1 MYIHKEKI
9 RKIKYLKIMKN
20 QKLLKNLKCRGNLLA
35 LLLAIIASFV
45 FTTSAMS
52 KIFYLEPTSV
62 WDNNGAW
69 FALYGYNN
77 GDTKWYDMTD
87 DDGDG
92 VYETTEDVY
101 NTTVIFCRMKSDC
114 TEKKWDCRWNQTND
128 LTEGT
133 HNKYTITGWDG
144 DKGTGTW
151 STYTPPTKCVTFST
165 QPSGDNHLYSIGDA
179 AATLSVAASSS
190 DETTVTYQ
198 WYSNTTKSNTGGTVI
213 SGATS
218 ASYTPSTSTLG
229 TLYYYC
235 EATGCDP
242 EETVA
247 SNVSGGYTV
256 YKPNIVIRVK
266 KEGLFISKV
275 PNIHAWYNNGSGDQN
290 LTGDWPGAQMSAD
303 TENDGWYVYTVTT
316 PYAPISVIFNNDGQ
330 TNDITGIVDDA
341 CYTVSGTKSG
351 DKYPHTKVDCPA
363 PSGDAPTVLIA
374 DAPSVSGEIATLF
387 GYLKLTGC
395 QDVTDYGFIWSTTQ
409 SDIEGTTPSGGT
421 PIKATY
427 PTGDITVGNEG
438 TEFKAEDKVFDPQT
452 TIYYRAYATNAIGTS
467 YSEEIRSFSTAGCI
481 KPVVTDIDV
490 PASICSNAGTITA
503 TATATAGSIFAWD
516 VDGTVFTAA
525 SGTTATATITV
536 GAAGTGSITV
546 TPTKEGCVGNPFTLS
561 DITVKDATITAKN
574 LKVND
579 ESTTEGETID
589 FCEGQEITFKITSD
603 YDVTT
608 YTWSFPTGWTYV
620 SGEGTKEVVVTA
632 SATSGTVS
640 ATIAND
646 CGVSDTRTIEA
657 SVTAKPATP
666 GTITGAT
673 SVCKGTP
680 QTYSV
685 EAVSGATGYEW
696 IIPTGWTG
704 TCSPEGDNKITATPG
719 AEAESGT
726 IKVKA
731 TNDCGSSEYNT
742 GIEVTVGGY
751 AIAISGVGAK
761 SAAAT
766 YPWEYMNLTADTDA
780 ENITW
785 NCVYSGTVA
794 ADLTVFEY
802 DGKTAKLKSG
812 ADTSDTEHYTVT
824 ASSTDGGCQTTSPG
838 YDVYI
843 NAADIEICD

>member
-1 MYIHKEKI
+1 MEK
-9 RKIKYLKIMKN
+9 

-35 LLLAIIASFV
+35 LLLTVVASL
-45 FTTSAMS
+45 FTYNSALAGCDDSNRSYAANKKLYVKVPKTWADGAS
-52 KIFYLEPTSV
+52 KVSV
-62 WDNNGAW
+62 H
-69 FALYGYNN
+69 LYGC
-77 GDTKWYDMTD
+77 D
-87 DDGDG
+87 
-92 VYETTEDVY
+92 
-101 NTTVIFCRMKSDC
+101 
-114 TEKKWDCRWNQTND
+114 
-128 LTEGT
+128 
-133 HNKYTITGWDG
+133 
-144 DKGTGTW
+144 GTGTTW
-151 STYTPPTKCVTFST
+151 PGMALAKETEEGDNYIYSGTHTSTFCNYIVTKNDDGTKIYNTDGYSCNDGYDGTGSQNCIIATTSGYSWTTYDPTPACLTFST
-165 QPSGDNHLYSIGDA
+165 QPSSDNHLYSIGDA

-198 WYSNTTKSNTGGTVI
+198 WYSNTTRSNTGGTEI
-213 SGATS
+213 SGATN

-229 TLYYYC
+229 ILYYYC

-247 SNVSGGYTV
+247 SSVSGGYTV

-266 KEGLFISKV
+266 KEGFFASKV
-275 PNIHAWYNNGSGDQN
+275 PNIYAWYNNGSGDQK
-290 LTGDWPGAQMSAD
+290 LTGNWPGAQMSAD

-341 CYTVSGTKSG
+341 CFSVSTSKDG
-351 DKYPHTKVDCPA
+351 DKYKYSSEDCPA

-374 DAPSVSGEIATLF
+374 DAPSVSGSTATLF

-395 QDVTDYGFIWSTTQ
+395 QNVTDYGFIWSTTQ
-409 SDIEGTTPSGGT
+409 SDIEGTAPSGGT
-421 PIKATY
+421 TIKATY

-438 TEFKAEDKVFDPQT
+438 TEFKAEDKEFTPQT

-467 YSEEIRSFSTAGCI
+467 YSDEIRSFSTSGCI
-481 KPVVTDIDV
+481 KPVVTDIEV
-490 PASICSNAGTITA
+490 PASICGNAGTITA
-503 TATATAGSIFAWD
+503 TATATAGSTFVWS
-516 VDGTVFTAA
+516 VDGTVFTKAE
-525 SGTTATATITV
+525 GTTATATITV

-546 TPTKEGCVGNPFTLS
+546 TPTKEGCEGNPFTLS
-561 DITVKDATITAKN
+561 DITVKDPTIAAKN
-574 LKVND
+574 LKVD
-579 ESTTEGETID
+579 DKSTTEGETIN
-589 FCEGQEITFKITSD
+589 FCEGQEIKFKITSD

-608 YTWSFPTGWTYV
+608 YSWSFPTGWTIT
-620 SGEGTKEVVVTA
+620 SGEGTKEVVVKA

-646 CGVSDTRTIEA
+646 CGNSATRTIVA
-657 SVTAKPATP
+657 NVTAKPATP
-666 GTITGAT
+666 GTISGAT

-680 QTYSV
+680 QTYLV
-685 EAVSGATGYEW
+685 AAVDGATGYDW
-696 IIPTGWTG
+696 ILPTGWTG
-704 TCSPEGDNKITATPG
+704 TCDPEGGNTITATPG
-719 AEAESGT
+719 ADAESGT

-751 AIAISGVGAK
+751 SIAISGVGAK
-761 SAAAT
+761 SDAAT
-766 YPWEYMNLTADTDA
+766 YPWEYMTLTAETDA

-785 NCVYSGTVA
+785 NCVYSGTVE
-794 ADLTVFEY
+794 ADLKVFETN
-802 DGKTAKLKSG
+802 GKTAKLKSG
-812 ADTSDTEHYTVT
+812 ADASDTEHYTVT

>member
-1 MYIHKEKI
+1 MYIYKEKI

-20 QKLLKNLKCRGNLLA
+20 QKLLKNLITRW
-35 LLLAIIASFV
+35 LLLGAMLLGC
-45 FTTSAMS
+45 SA
-52 KIFYLEPTSV
+52 SV
-62 WDNNGAW
+62 WAYSGTIYFVPTDNWKSNNAW
-69 FALYGYNN
+69 FAAYIY
-77 GDTKWYDMTD
+77 TD
-87 DDGDG
+87 NVGSEWKKLEDDGEGHYAAEINNSYD
-92 VYETTEDVY
+92 
-101 NTTVIFCRMKSDC
+101 NIIFCRMDKDKSAL
-114 TEKKWDCRWNQTND
+114 EWGSKWNQSGDIKPIPSGKNLCTQNGSD
-128 LTEGT
+128 
-133 HNKYTITGWDG
+133 WDSW
-144 DKGTGTW
+144 TGTW
-151 STYTPPTKCVTFST
+151 STYTPPTKCVTFT
-165 QPSGDNHLYSIGDA
+165 TPPSSDNHLYRIGDA
-179 AATLSVAASSS
+179 AATLTVAAASS
-190 DETTVTYQ
+190 DGTTVTYQ
-198 WYSNTTKSNTGGTVI
+198 WYSNTTRSNTGGTVI

-229 TLYYYC
+229 ILYYYC

-247 SNVSGGYTV
+247 SSVSGGYTV

-266 KEGLFISKV
+266 KEGLFSSGTPYIY
-275 PNIHAWYNNGSGDQN
+275 AWYNDGSDHE
-290 LTGDWPGAQMSAD
+290 LTGAWKGAAMEVD
-303 TENDGWYVYTVTT
+303 LDNDGWYVYTVTT
-316 PYAPISVIFNNDGQ
+316 PYAPIKVIFNKNSDSDK
-330 TNDITGIVDDA
+330 TADIEGIVDDA
-341 CYTVSGTKSG
+341 CYIVNSDKS
-351 DKYPHTKVDCPA
+351 YSTTDCPA

-374 DAPSVSGEIATLF
+374 DVPSVSGEIATLF

-438 TEFKAEDKVFDPQT
+438 TEFKAEDKVFDPQS
-452 TIYYRAYATNAIGTS
+452 TIYYRAYARNAIGIS
-467 YSEEIRSFSTAGCI
+467 YSEEIRSFSTSGCI
-481 KPVVTDIDV
+481 KPVVTDIEV
-490 PASICSNAGTITA
+490 PASICGNAGTITA
-503 TATATAGSIFAWD
+503 TATEITGATYAWD
-516 VDGTVFTAA
+516 VDGTVFTGAT
-525 SGTTATATITV
+525 GTGNTATITV
-536 GAAGTGSITV
+536 GAAGIGSITV
-546 TPTKEGCVGNPFTLS
+546 IPTRTSDACQGNPFTLS

-608 YTWSFPTGWTYV
+608 YTWSFPTGWTIT

-646 CGVSDTRTIEA
+646 CNESATRTIEA

-704 TCSPEGDNKITATPG
+704 TCSPEGSNTITATPD
-719 AEAESGT
+719 ADAESGT

-751 AIAISGVGAK
+751 SIAISGVGAK
-761 SAAAT
+761 SDAAT
-766 YPWEYMNLTADTDA
+766 YPWEYMTLTATTDA

-794 ADLTVFEY
+794 ADLTVFETN
-802 DGKTAKLKSG
+802 GKTAKLKSG
-812 ADTSDTEHYTVT
+812 ADASETERYTVT